1 MTVKDWFDELNSKGL
16 LCSDYYG
23 RLTSALSKKQ
33 LADLALD
40 ANGISFF
47 CRMAQKGYPLPYE
60 TMLSGYSRYINGNYV
75 YESKPNHRGYTYKTE
90 MYVCYN
96 EEKPIDVRT
105 TSIAILGS
113 KAVLN
118 LKEYSIVNIHVD
130 ENSEIVVNCPLSARC
145 RVYLYGDAKVNIL
158 NNSEKVKLIVVDKD
172 AED

>member
-1 MTVKDWFDELNSKGL
+1 
-16 LCSDYYG
+16 
-23 RLTSALSKKQ
+23 
-33 LADLALD
+33 
-40 ANGISFF
+40 
-47 CRMAQKGYPLPYE
+47 
-60 TMLSGYSRYINGNYV
+60 MLSGYSRYINGNYV
-75 YESKPNHRGYTYKTE
+75 YESKPNQRGYTYKTE

-158 NNSEKVKLIVVDKD
+158 NNSEKIKLIVVDKD